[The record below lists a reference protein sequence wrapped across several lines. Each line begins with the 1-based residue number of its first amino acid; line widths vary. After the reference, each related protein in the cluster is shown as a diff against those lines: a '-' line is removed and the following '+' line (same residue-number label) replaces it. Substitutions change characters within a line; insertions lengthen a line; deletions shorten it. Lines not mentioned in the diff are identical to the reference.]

1 MRELMILIEYKL
13 KMWSHKSRRRS
24 KKKGTSIPTWILL
37 VIVAVGL
44 VGAFTPIT
52 MLLVK
57 TFTALKSMHL
67 PGTHY
72 PMSEVLL
79 GMFGFMIM
87 VMLLLNDVPSII
99 YNVVSENEETSLLFS
114 LPIKRSVVFF
124 FKIFE
129 VISGTALPIL
139 FFFPFLIAY
148 AISVKMAWYL
158 VPIYILDIA
167 ALILLLMGIAS
178 VIAAFVARFMSSTTA
193 KRLNIIMYTISI
205 IFLVFIFNLLPGRM
219 TTGNPLPWMKRY
231 VSLATDPFL
240 PSTWFL
246 GAVKFKSLYLT
257 LLYGTCVLSMLGLW
271 ALSSRYSI
279 DITKVGEKR
288 REKRVSITTNRNVFG
303 PFVSKDLKLLFR
315 EGNVLFLFLYPLIF
329 PLIMLF
335 TGSWSIVGATLFAGF
350 LCMDY
355 CAMIAGGLSH
365 FENQAYPMSVL
376 LPVSEKRI
384 IFEKALISSAIYSS
398 LYVLAILIALFIAK
412 KGWMLLLNVPFTF
425 VALFEMSIYGVISY
439 LASPR
444 EISADFQSAMKGM
457 KGLKMMLISTC
468 ITAGVILSS
477 VFGLDNSFKI
487 PVFFKVLLFPVAP
500 SLTIIV
506 FWYLLKDRLNERYLK
521 GLFENR

>member
-178 VIAAFVARFMSSTTA
+178 VIAAFVA
-193 KRLNIIMYTISI
+193 
-205 IFLVFIFNLLPGRM
+205 
-219 TTGNPLPWMKRY
+219 
-231 VSLATDPFL
+231 
-240 PSTWFL
+240 
-246 GAVKFKSLYLT
+246 
-257 LLYGTCVLSMLGLW
+257 
-271 ALSSRYSI
+271 
-279 DITKVGEKR
+279 
-288 REKRVSITTNRNVFG
+288 
-303 PFVSKDLKLLFR
+303 
-315 EGNVLFLFLYPLIF
+315 
-329 PLIMLF
+329 
-335 TGSWSIVGATLFAGF
+335 
-350 LCMDY
+350 
-355 CAMIAGGLSH
+355 
-365 FENQAYPMSVL
+365 
-376 LPVSEKRI
+376 
-384 IFEKALISSAIYSS
+384 
-398 LYVLAILIALFIAK
+398 
-412 KGWMLLLNVPFTF
+412 
-425 VALFEMSIYGVISY
+425 
-439 LASPR
+439 
-444 EISADFQSAMKGM
+444 
-457 KGLKMMLISTC
+457 
-468 ITAGVILSS
+468 
-477 VFGLDNSFKI
+477 
-487 PVFFKVLLFPVAP
+487 
-500 SLTIIV
+500 
-506 FWYLLKDRLNERYLK
+506 
-521 GLFENR
+521 